1 MTYPIIK
8 LREQRWRVDGKG
20 RMLHKGSN
28 RLLAL
33 QQRGGG
39 RVEMRLFREADREVL
54 LLDVLPGVDISGEVY
69 TPDAVHFM
77 NCHISYIFSVLEVPM
92 FGSNKDC

>member
-20 RMLHKGSN
+20 RMLHKASN

>member
-1 MTYPIIK
+1 MRKSYALRATYLIVK

-20 RMLHKGSN
+20 RMVHKASN

-33 QQRGGG
+33 EQRGGG

-54 LLDVLPGVDISGEVY
+54 LSLPC
-69 TPDAVHFM
+69 T
-77 NCHISYIFSVLEVPM
+77 L
-92 FGSNKDC
+92 